1 MGPQKVQ
8 LPWDRIKYKFHG
20 YFILS
25 IIFVLFSII
34 LYTVLQFS
42 FGRIYQDCDAK
53 IDNKYQILLYLQMF
67 LGCVGII
74 WYTFSLDQAVMQE
87 NGEEEE
93 EEEEDIIVEGR
104 KTETSA
110 DLKSNSTIED
120 SMSSLYSSNRSG
132 GHLQDS

>member
-25 IIFVLFSII
+25 ILYVLFSII
-34 LYTVLQFS
+34 LYTVLQVS

-53 IDNKYQILLYLQMF
+53 IENKYQILLYLQMF

-104 KTETSA
+104 KTEES

-132 GHLQDS
+132 GHLHDS